1 MGAVLEFGF
10 GVLIGWPAQ
19 LVSPKTQNPKL
30 KTVFFWQILPNDVVA
45 KSHDVVA

>member
-1 MGAVLEFGF
+1 LEF
-10 GVLIGWPAQ
+10 GVLIGWRAQ

-30 KTVFFWQILPNDVVA
+30 KTQICILPHHWQILPNDVVA

>member
-1 MGAVLEFGF
+1 VPVLGLEF

-30 KTVFFWQILPNDVVA
+30 KTQNPNLYSASSLADPA
-45 KSHDVVA
+45 